1 LLRVGEELCVS
12 LMYAVWALG
21 GLLLAAAI
29 VVVVASL
36 LRRMPASSRQ
46 PVGYGERVD
55 EEDL

>member
-1 LLRVGEELCVS
+1 
-12 LMYAVWALG
+12 MYAVWVFG

-36 LRRMPASSRQ
+36 LRGMLTSSPQ